1 MNVHTELPTE
11 TREEI
16 EARIARDKASLKLLN
31 DNERF
36 LHRHRH
42 EIEALTLEKLCNVF
56 DEGFT
61 NRVNETRARVSEH
74 LWNKHLEDLE
84 RKREARERETQERAG
99 ERSDEA

>member
-1 MNVHTELPTE
+1 MNTQTQLPTE
-11 TREEI
+11 TREEL
-16 EARIARDKASLKLLN
+16 EARIARDKASLKLLR

-74 LWNKHLEDLE
+74 LWNKHLEELE
-84 RKREARERETQERAG
+84 AKREARARETEESASER
-99 ERSDEA
+99 RSEG